1 MAQMM
6 DNAIKYKT
14 IFFILIVFAS
24 SNLYARGNY
33 YRLDNYDANYD
44 KLQDPP
50 LKKEPQKQLHPSSIY
65 KQERPIRIEKESD
78 YSRREIANNNQANNR
93 LGSNKINPTRAD
105 YFLLGIGG
113 GIDIYAYNEKRPISL
128 DLHAKLGYFRYLNLN
143 AIRIYTNIGS
153 RIPLANSNPN
163 TISFSGNI
171 DFLLNLKIFH
181 IYAGLGY
188 GSEYYKN
195 QKFLS
200 QGLNINLGLSK
211 QFGRNAFDAGL
222 VIPFY
227 TIYTKDVII
236 KNNIIFSLEYS
247 YKI

>member
-6 DNAIKYKT
+6 ENAINKI
-14 IFFILIVFAS
+14 IFFISIILAS
-24 SNLYARGNY
+24 SSLYARGNY
-33 YRLDNYDANYD
+33 YRLDDYDANYN

-50 LKKEPQKQLHPSSIY
+50 LNQEPQKQLHPSSIY
-65 KQERPIRIEKESD
+65 KQQRPAGIQKEPD
-78 YSRREIANNNQANNR
+78 YSRREIANNNQAANR
-93 LGSNKINPTRAD
+93 LAGYQINPAKLD

-113 GIDIYAYNEKRPISL
+113 GIDIYAYDEKRQISL
-128 DLHAKLGYFRYLNLN
+128 DLYAKLGYFRYINLN
-143 AIRIYTNIGS
+143 AIRIYANLGG
-153 RIPLANSNPN
+153 RIPLANSNPR
-163 TISFSGNI
+163 TLSFSGNI

-188 GSEYYKN
+188 GSEYYTS
-195 QKFLS
+195 QKFFS

-211 QFGRNAFDAGL
+211 QLGRGAIDVGL

-236 KNNIIFSLEYS
+236 KNNIIFLLEYS